1 MGRFNSTESIPCIR
15 KTVEQVPD
23 GQLLMDVATVFFQGK
38 TATSLPP
45 LYQMLHEGALVV
57 NI

>member
-1 MGRFNSTESIPCIR
+1 
-15 KTVEQVPD
+15 
-23 GQLLMDVATVFFQGK
+23 MDVATVFFQGK